1 MGRGLSLTNA
11 YVFLWETR
19 RQILTI
25 LLLRFPFSLS
35 REVLKS
41 CLLVIFLLSSNTL
54 KHFNI
59 SICMGNIIS
68 FLPKSLKTYHQPQ
81 HLLFRLWLV
90 LFMSRANK
98 TIQTNSFDKI
108 SLCLLWLIKCI
119 MIFSNFL
126 LI

>member
-68 FLPKSLKTYHQPQ
+68 FHPKSLKTYHQPQ